1 MQKHKT
7 TVKLPSGFSV
17 CGELWGDE
25 HAPMDPMLAR
35 DVARLVAEYQ
45 ETRKEMQ
52 QIDAQAAALD
62 KNERE
67 TVEKISGGAAAFR
80 DADALLIE
88 DERRYSEESN
98 TAREAH
104 GERASAKRRWDEYDA
119 AMQNPTTHNPAMKVF
134 PHKPDCPRPESIE
147 VPDVAP
153 VDADI
158 LRETLANADAIA
170 DAAPRLAAIDKE
182 RRSMTARRGE
192 LAERAA
198 EIAGQMREAYRE
210 YKRAKDW
217 DAQSASM
224 EAEDAAAIKEA
235 RKRSDAARSKLSP
248 SELAALGVI
257 IPPQPAPA
265 AWL

>member
-1 MQKHKT
+1 MQKNKT

-17 CGELWGDE
+17 CVELWGVK

-45 ETRKEMQ
+45 ETSKEMQ
-52 QIDAQAAALD
+52 QIDARAAALD

-67 TVEKISGGAAAFR
+67 VVEKISGGAAAFR

-88 DERRYSEESN
+88 EERRHNEEGDA
-98 TAREAH
+98 ARDAKNARKSA
-104 GERASAKRRWDEYDA
+104 ERWWAEYDA
-119 AMQNPTTHNPAMKVF
+119 AMKNPTTHNPHMGVV
-134 PHKPDCPRPESIE
+134 PRKPECPRPESIE

-153 VDADI
+153 VDVDI
-158 LRETLANADAIA
+158 LHEAVARADAIA
-170 DAAPRLAAIDKE
+170 DAAPRLAAIDEE
-182 RRSMTARRGE
+182 RRSMASRRGE

-217 DAQSASM
+217 DAQSATM
-224 EAEDAAAIKEA
+224 EAEDAAAISEA
-235 RKRSDAARSKLSP
+235 RKRSDAARSKLTP
-248 SELAALGVI
+248 SELAALGFI
-257 IPPQPAPA
+257 LPQ
-265 AWL
+265 

>member
-7 TVKLPSGFSV
+7 TIKLPSGFSV
-17 CGELWGDE
+17 CVELWGVK

-45 ETRKEMQ
+45 ETSKEMQ
-52 QIDAQAAALD
+52 QIDARAAALD
-62 KNERE
+62 ENERE
-67 TVEKISGGAAAFR
+67 VVGKISGGAAAFR

-88 DERRYSEESN
+88 EERRYSEESN
-98 TAREAH
+98 TAREAK
-104 GERASAKRRWDEYDA
+104 SARKSAERRWAEYDA
-119 AMQNPTTHNPAMKVF
+119 AMKNPTTHSPAMKVF
-134 PHKPDCPRPESIE
+134 PHKPECPRPESVE

-158 LRETLANADAIA
+158 LRETLTNADAIA
-170 DAAPRLAAIDKE
+170 DAAPRLAAMVEE
-182 RRSMTARRGE
+182 RRSMAARRGE

-217 DAQSASM
+217 DAQSAAM
-224 EAEDAAAIKEA
+224 EAEDAAAISEA
-235 RKRSDAARSKLSP
+235 RKRSDAARSKLTP
-248 SELAALGVI
+248 SELAALGLVL
-257 IPPQPAPA
+257 P
-265 AWL
+265 

>member
-17 CGELWGDE
+17 CVELWGVK

-45 ETRKEMQ
+45 ETRKEMR

-67 TVEKISGGAAAFR
+67 AVEKISGGAAAFR

-88 DERRYSEESN
+88 EERRHSKEGDA
-98 TAREAH
+98 ARDAKNA
-104 GERASAKRRWDEYDA
+104 RASARRRWDEYDA
-119 AMQNPTTHNPAMKVF
+119 AMQNQATRNPHMGVI
-134 PHKPDCPRPESIE
+134 PHEPECPRPESIE

-170 DAAPRLAAIDKE
+170 DAAPRLAAIDEE
-182 RRSMTARRGE
+182 RRSMAARRGE

-217 DAQSASM
+217 DARSAAM
-224 EAEDAAAIKEA
+224 EAEDAAAISEA
-235 RKRSDAARSKLSP
+235 RKRSDAARSKLTP
-248 SELAALGVI
+248 SELVALGL
-257 IPPQPAPA
+257 PLP
-265 AWL
+265 